1 MGKTTENK
9 TKIAFAMIIVIIG
22 LMAVGVTNFTS
33 NRERNRELSDIQ
45 QFEKIKREVEEL
57 LMDKEDVQSYVNSIV
72 SSENAMYFYF
82 GGRGNYDLSTINE
95 IFPEIGKMY
104 ERGEIQTMKS
114 SRLIADETIYV
125 LYIDS
130 DMEVHT
136 MAKSYRD
143 QSYSNPLDCLAL
155 DDKFFR

>member
-1 MGKTTENK
+1 MGKTTENR

-95 IFPEIGKMY
+95 IFRKLRRCMNEGKFK
-104 ERGEIQTMKS
+104 Q
-114 SRLIADETIYV
+114 
-125 LYIDS
+125 
-130 DMEVHT
+130 
-136 MAKSYRD
+136 
-143 QSYSNPLDCLAL
+143 
-155 DDKFFR
+155 

>member
-1 MGKTTENK
+1 MGKRTVNK

-22 LMAVGVTNFTS
+22 LIAVGVTNFTS
-33 NRERNRELSDIQ
+33 NREKNRELSDIQ

-95 IFPEIGKMY
+95 IFPGNWE
-104 ERGEIQTMKS
+104 
-114 SRLIADETIYV
+114 DV
-125 LYIDS
+125 
-130 DMEVHT
+130 
-136 MAKSYRD
+136 
-143 QSYSNPLDCLAL
+143 
-155 DDKFFR
+155 